1 MAVLVEMHYTGDA
14 ACATRSR
21 GSDRADAR
29 GPVGF
34 DSEFQAGGRALP
46 GEVLRQRNSDSA
58 QVPGLPGNLSDM
70 EILQQRGKDRFAA
83 TAL

>member
-1 MAVLVEMHYTGDA
+1 
-14 ACATRSR
+14 
-21 GSDRADAR
+21 
-29 GPVGF
+29 VGF